1 MSVYTDES
9 VNTLNTILAQISYD
23 MSKAQQQEVDTLARM
38 LENAIAGLV
47 YKDADYSKVDEAIA
61 KANALNKDEYKD
73 FSGVDTAIQAV
84 IRDKNITQ
92 QAEVDAMA
100 QAIEDAIAALE
111 KKEEIPVNP
120 AEPAEPTTPEVS
132 GTIENSE
139 VNSPQTGDNSNTV
152 IWIAVAVLAASV
164 VTVTFVVTRKRK
176 SE

>member
-1 MSVYTDES
+1 MHVES
-9 VNTLNTILAQISYD
+9 APS
-23 MSKAQQQEVDTLARM
+23 
-38 LENAIAGLV
+38 
-47 YKDADYSKVDEAIA
+47 
-61 KANALNKDEYKD
+61 
-73 FSGVDTAIQAV
+73 
-84 IRDKNITQ
+84 
-92 QAEVDAMA
+92 
-100 QAIEDAIAALE
+100 E